1 MLCTDYQHNPV
12 VGVCCMYLWGPARR
26 LYHQDLRCTHVQ
38 QFTSSV
44 KDAAWSSGKLSPKH
58 LILIRQDTTVVG
70 GGMSS
75 PAVNGYP
82 SFWLQHLH
90 FDVFLSF
97 NYRKRL
103 LHLLNWGP
111 LSKHLSESFPV
122 GGILGPNWI
131 ALKVTPCRLGHALAC
146 IQYVPHELSTCIM
159 QEPSDEIQTKLAI
172 IASLTA
178 SVKNPMCAMISRDW
192 YLYICA

>member
-1 MLCTDYQHNPV
+1 MLCMDYQHNSLYVFVRTGNQPSTV
-12 VGVCCMYLWGPARR
+12 TVASGPTLHTCPAVHQLCERRSLKFREAVAKAFDTYSTGYNCCGR
-26 LYHQDLRCTHVQ
+26 
-38 QFTSSV
+38 
-44 KDAAWSSGKLSPKH
+44 
-58 LILIRQDTTVVG
+58 

-75 PAVNGYP
+75 PALNGYP

-122 GGILGPNWI
+122 GGILDPNWI
-131 ALKVTPCRLGHALAC
+131 ALRITACRLGHALG
-146 IQYVPHELSTCIM
+146 
-159 QEPSDEIQTKLAI
+159 
-172 IASLTA
+172 
-178 SVKNPMCAMISRDW
+178 PMNFLRALCKSQVMRSKQSRQ
-192 YLYICA
+192 

>member
-1 MLCTDYQHNPV
+1 MLC
-12 VGVCCMYLWGPARR
+12 MYVFVRTGNQPSTVTVASGSTLHTCPAVHQLCERR
-26 LYHQDLRCTHVQ
+26 SL
-38 QFTSSV
+38 
-44 KDAAWSSGKLSPKH
+44 KLSPRH

-122 GGILGPNWI
+122 GGILDPNWI
-131 ALKVTPCRLGHALAC
+131 ALRVTACRLGHALG
-146 IQYVPHELSTCIM
+146 
-159 QEPSDEIQTKLAI
+159 
-172 IASLTA
+172 
-178 SVKNPMCAMISRDW
+178 PMNFLRALCKSQVMRSKQSRQ
-192 YLYICA
+192 